1 MECMSELPDIL
12 TNLIEYVYIY
22 NIYIYIDRCN
32 VTQLDGNGN
41 QWEWKSMGMEINGT
55 GTEGNG
61 MEGNGMECGQ
71 CDVT

>member
-1 MECMSELPDIL
+1 M
-12 TNLIEYVYIY
+12 YIY
-22 NIYIYIDRCN
+22 YIYIDRCN

-41 QWEWKSMGMEINGT
+41 QWEWKSMGMEINGN